1 MKWLKNSKSEIQNE
15 VTIDAVQTMYGSPL
29 KYKQVSYVDDQRD
42 GRFSTAVPYD
52 MEIPEIGEKMLL
64 SDLIQGYVELQ
75 ELIAEAKKE
84 PHNEAEMEL
93 S

>member
-1 MKWLKNSKSEIQNE
+1 MKWLKNSKSSIQNE
-15 VTIDAVQTMYGSPL
+15 VTIDAVQVMYGSSL
-29 KYKQVSYVDDQRD
+29 KYKQVSYIDGQRD

-52 MEIPEIGEKMLL
+52 MEVPEVGEKMLL

-75 ELIAEAKKE
+75 ELIAEAKQE